1 MKFHDSTEDIFMFL
15 LKSSSGE
22 LQSPFLQIL
31 VLHLFSFL
39 FFYSRPFFIISSS
52 CLMDNLLL
60 GFSIFCLTDKFF
72 FYRIFFFRDL
82 LHDLLL
88 DLLARKIFRIEL
100 QLVQLGFFKFFLLW
114 SSLCSFSRLSIFKET
129 DLRRHSFPCLI

>member
-1 MKFHDSTEDIFMFL
+1 MKLHDSTEDIFMFH

-52 CLMDNLLL
+52 CLMDNLL
-60 GFSIFCLTDKFF
+60 FSVLYLLYKFF